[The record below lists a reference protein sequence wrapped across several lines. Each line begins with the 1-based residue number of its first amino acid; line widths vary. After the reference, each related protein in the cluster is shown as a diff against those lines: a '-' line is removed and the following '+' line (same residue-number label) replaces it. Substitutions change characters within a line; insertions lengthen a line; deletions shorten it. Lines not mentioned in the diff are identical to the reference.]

1 MHYACFRQLL
11 YTTTVQQT
19 KLLGTALR
27 YEQLPHTR
35 VYIAYQYG
43 TEQSWQ
49 FSTSQ
54 TLHFIGIY
62 MGRMAVIVCIQCLT
76 TSCYHLIEPLKTFLT
91 GMALVK
97 TTLSCLAILSAENSS
112 LPTQT
117 KQLTLRAGLDDEI
130 NLVHKVSQWLT
141 FAKYGNHV
149 WTIFDLSKKLIVSHP
164 KTKVAIGCSTCYTL
178 LHHY

>member
-1 MHYACFRQLL
+1 MLQTAAVHNYSPRDLAPGNCFEIW
-11 YTTTVQQT
+11 TTSS
-19 KLLGTALR
+19 
-27 YEQLPHTR
+27 H
-35 VYIAYQYG
+35 
-43 TEQSWQ
+43 QSVHSMSIWNRTCHDNL
-49 FSTSQ
+49 STSQ

-62 MGRMAVIVCIQCLT
+62 MGRMTVIVCIQCLT
-76 TSCYHLIEPLKTFLT
+76 TSCYHLIESLKTFLT

-164 KTKVAIGCSTCYTL
+164 KTKVAIGCSTCYTR